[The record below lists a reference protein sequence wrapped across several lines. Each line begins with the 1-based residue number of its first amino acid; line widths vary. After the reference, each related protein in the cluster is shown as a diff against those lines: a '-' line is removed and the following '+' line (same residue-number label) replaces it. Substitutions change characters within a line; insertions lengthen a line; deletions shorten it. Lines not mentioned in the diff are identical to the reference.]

1 MPKLLVP
8 TALIPAK
15 AECKIPVSRDTRL
28 VASSRKKISP
38 NKMQSSDLKMMIAN
52 ADVQI
57 NFEWC
62 WLSQNRKA
70 KRTTKEKKWRNIHIV
85 NTLLATTLIMTI
97 EVISKCSKLC
107 SETSSWF
114 EKLHIISMISMSVDW
129 VVLRQWPLLV
139 ICCYSTQAFAGNHLP
154 FVGFTYSETVR

>member
-1 MPKLLVP
+1 MSKLLVP

-97 EVISKCSKLC
+97 EVISKCSKFY
-107 SETSSWF
+107 SENTSFSSSWF
-114 EKLHIISMISMSVDW
+114 HLSFEHFKVFIKVVRSWKIVVD
-129 VVLRQWPLLV
+129 L
-139 ICCYSTQAFAGNHLP
+139 
-154 FVGFTYSETVR
+154 

>member
-70 KRTTKEKKWRNIHIV
+70 KRTTKEKKWRNTHIV
-85 NTLLATTLIMTI
+85 NTVLATTLIMTI
-97 EVISKCSKLC
+97 EVISKCSKLTVKTLRC
-107 SETSSWF
+107 SSWF
-114 EKLHIISMISMSVDW
+114 HLSFEHFKVFINVVRSWKIVVD
-129 VVLRQWPLLV
+129 L
-139 ICCYSTQAFAGNHLP
+139 
-154 FVGFTYSETVR
+154 

>member
-1 MPKLLVP
+1 MIMSKLLVP

-57 NFEWC
+57 NFE
-62 WLSQNRKA
+62 
-70 KRTTKEKKWRNIHIV
+70 
-85 NTLLATTLIMTI
+85 
-97 EVISKCSKLC
+97 
-107 SETSSWF
+107 
-114 EKLHIISMISMSVDW
+114 
-129 VVLRQWPLLV
+129 
-139 ICCYSTQAFAGNHLP
+139 
-154 FVGFTYSETVR
+154 